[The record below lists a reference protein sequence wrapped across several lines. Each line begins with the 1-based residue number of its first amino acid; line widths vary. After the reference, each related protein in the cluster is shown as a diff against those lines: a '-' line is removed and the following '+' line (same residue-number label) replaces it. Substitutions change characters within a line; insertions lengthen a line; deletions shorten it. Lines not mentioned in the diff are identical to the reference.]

1 MLEAARDRCLQK
13 VLFMHMCRWSYGSL
27 PTFLGRTS
35 VRMFSDTFH
44 FTCDRF
50 FGAKL
55 ISSRSPHYV
64 TSVDTGDDRTFMVLS
79 TSFVLWIT
87 LHLLPTRCALRRQYL
102 HRKVFDDAESSF
114 HKAFFLIF
122 SRITSCSAK
131 MKALDSSF
139 STCLARRS
147 RSRALSY
154 KQRTSRGKISKV
166 AKSSTPPSASSL
178 PMMRPSQAL
187 SADDQDSP

>member
-50 FGAKL
+50 FRAKL
-55 ISSRSPHYV
+55 ISSRSPHFV

-102 HRKVFDDAESSF
+102 HRKVFDDADSSF
-114 HKAFFLIF
+114 HKAFFSNIF
-122 SRITSCSAK
+122 PNYVMFRENESSGFIFFHVLSA
-131 MKALDSSF
+131 
-139 STCLARRS
+139 
-147 RSRALSY
+147 ALSFA
-154 KQRTSRGKISKV
+154 R
-166 AKSSTPPSASSL
+166 AFL
-178 PMMRPSQAL
+178 
-187 SADDQDSP
+187 